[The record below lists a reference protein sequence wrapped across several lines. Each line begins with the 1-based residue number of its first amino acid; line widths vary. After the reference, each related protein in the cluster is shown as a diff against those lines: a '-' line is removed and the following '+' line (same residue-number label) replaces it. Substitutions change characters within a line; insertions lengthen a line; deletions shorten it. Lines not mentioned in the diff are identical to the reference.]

1 VNAPLVLLSV
11 FDVHVK
17 EVDLVSTWLPIDRQL
32 FRNAGVF
39 YKIVKYEVSFLI
51 AKSILTIM
59 RYLIL

>member
-17 EVDLVSTWLPIDRQL
+17 EVDLESAWSDVDRQL
-32 FRNAGVF
+32 FRIAGVF

-51 AKSILTIM
+51 AKSILRVIKCF
-59 RYLIL
+59 IL